1 MSDNSREPGVESPVM
16 AAVLASAAKLQKL
29 VPDAV
34 LVGGS
39 AAVLYAGHRESFHH
53 DHVLQDLANRYDSVV
68 EAVEASEGWATSIR
82 ASRPPLTIMG
92 SLDGVEAGLRQL
104 RRTRPLETVTVEV
117 APDSFVVAP
126 TEEEILRITSYLV
139 VQRNAVRDYLDVV
152 ALSDHLGQEKSVA
165 VLGDIDAYYS
175 DRSDQAGSVL
185 TSVIAAL
192 ADPNPRDEEVI
203 PELPRYKGLA
213 AEYHDWST
221 IRERALA
228 LSLALGGAW

>member
-1 MSDNSREPGVESPVM
+1 MM
-16 AAVLASAAKLQKL
+16 AAVFASAAKLQKL

-39 AAVLYAGHRESFHH
+39 AAVLYAGHRESFDH
-53 DHVLQDLANRYDSVV
+53 DHVLQDLVERYDSVV

-82 ASRPPLTIMG
+82 ASKPPLTLMG

-104 RRTRPLETVTVEV
+104 RRTRALETVKVEV

-126 TEEEILRITSYLV
+126 TEEEILRIKAYLV

-152 ALSDHLGQEKSVA
+152 ALSDHLGWENSVA
-165 VLGDIDAYYS
+165 VLRDIDSFYS
-175 DRSDQAGSVL
+175 DRSEKNESVL
-185 TSVIAAL
+185 TSLIASL
-192 ADPNPRDEEVI
+192 ADPRPLDDEVI
-203 PELPRYKGLA
+203 TELPRYKGLA
-213 AEYHDWST
+213 PEYHDWST
-221 IRERALA
+221 IRDRALA